1 MSDRNKIERLFKS
14 NWDALCMFSLHFV
27 GDMGT
32 AEDVVMDCFLKL
44 SERIEHGDE
53 ILTPK
58 HYLYQ
63 MVRNGSLDKAKYL
76 GQTVQLTEASRTS
89 EDFDDVS
96 ERSVREARLWTAID
110 SLPPVRREVLL
121 MSKRDGMHNDEISQ
135 TLGISVK
142 TVEAHL
148 YKAYKTLRGKAK
160 EIYLLVFF

>member
-1 MSDRNKIERLFKS
+1 MSDRNKIERLFKD
-14 NWDALCMFSLHFV
+14 NWDALCIFSLHFV
-27 GDMGT
+27 GDMDT

-44 SERIEHGDE
+44 SERIGHGDE

-63 MVRNGSLDKAKYL
+63 MVRNGSLDKARHV
-76 GQTVQLTEASRTS
+76 GQTVQLTETSRTF
-89 EDFDDVS
+89 EDLDDVS

>member
-1 MSDRNKIERLFKS
+1 MSDRNKIERLFKN

-27 GDMGT
+27 GDMDT

-44 SERIEHGDE
+44 SERIGHGDE

-96 ERSVREARLWTAID
+96 ERSVREARLWAAID

>member
-1 MSDRNKIERLFKS
+1 MSDRNKIERLFKN

-63 MVRNGSLDKAKYL
+63 MVRNGSLDKARHV
-76 GQTVQLTEASRTS
+76 GQTVQLT

>member
-1 MSDRNKIERLFKS
+1 MSDRNKIERLFKD
-14 NWDALCMFSLHFV
+14 NWDALCIFSLHFV
-27 GDMGT
+27 GDMDT

-63 MVRNGSLDKAKYL
+63 MVRNGSLDKARRV
-76 GQTVQLTEASRTS
+76 GQTVQLTETSRTS
-89 EDFDDVS
+89 EDLDDVS

>member
-1 MSDRNKIERLFKS
+1 MSDRKEIERLFKN
-14 NWDALCMFSLHFV
+14 NWDPLCMFSLHFV
-27 GDMGT
+27 GDMDT

-44 SERIEHGDE
+44 SERIGHGED

-96 ERSVREARLWTAID
+96 ERSVREARLWKAID
-110 SLPPVRREVLL
+110 NLPPVRREVLL

-160 EIYLLVFF
+160 EIYLLIFF

>member
-1 MSDRNKIERLFKS
+1 MSDTNKIERLFKD
-14 NWDALCMFSLHFV
+14 NWDALCIFSLHFV
-27 GDMGT
+27 GDMDT

-63 MVRNGSLDKAKYL
+63 MVRNGSLDKARHV
-76 GQTVQLTEASRTS
+76 GQTVQLTETSRTS
-89 EDFDDVS
+89 EDLGDVS

>member
-1 MSDRNKIERLFKS
+1 MSDRKEIERLFKN

-27 GDMGT
+27 GDMDT

-44 SERIEHGDE
+44 SERIGHGDE

-63 MVRNGSLDKAKYL
+63 MVRNGSLDKARHV
-76 GQTVQLTEASRTS
+76 GQTVHLTETSRTS
-89 EDFDDVS
+89 EDLDDVS

>member
-1 MSDRNKIERLFKS
+1 MSDRKEIERLFKN

-27 GDMGT
+27 GDMDT

-44 SERIEHGDE
+44 SERIGHGED

-135 TLGISVK
+135 ILGISVK

>member
-1 MSDRNKIERLFKS
+1 MSDRNKIERLFKD
-14 NWDALCMFSLHFV
+14 NWDALCIFSLHFV
-27 GDMGT
+27 GDMDT

-44 SERIEHGDE
+44 SEKFGQGVD

-63 MVRNGSLDKAKYL
+63 MVRNGSLDKARHV
-76 GQTVQLTEASRTS
+76 GQTVQLTETSRTS
-89 EDFDDVS
+89 EDLDDVS

-160 EIYLLVFF
+160 EIYLLVFV

>member
-1 MSDRNKIERLFKS
+1 MSDRKEIERLFKN

-27 GDMGT
+27 GDMDT

-44 SERIEHGDE
+44 SERIGHGDE

-160 EIYLLVFF
+160 EKYLLVFF